1 MLLSRLIRVLVCISI
16 CSHAAITC
24 ASDIDDAKASFKSRF
39 PNTEKIEKATSGPIK
54 GWFQFL
60 IQNEDGKSFDIYYHP
75 AENMLFFGR
84 IKSFPD
90 IAVPPKRIMEDT
102 GLEGIYSIKIPGLEG
117 QFLYSASS
125 NLWLVGEIWKDGELY
140 LSGVPQNEKQ
150 ADTPELTELYD

>member
-1 MLLSRLIRVLVCISI
+1 MLLSRSIRILACISI
-16 CSHAAITC
+16 WSHAAISY
-24 ASDIDDAKASFKSRF
+24 ASDVDDAKTSFKSRF

-60 IQNEDGKSFDIYYHP
+60 IQNEEGKSFDIYYHP

-84 IKSFPD
+84 IKSFPE
-90 IAVPPKRIMEDT
+90 ITSPPKRIMEPT

-140 LSGVPQNEKQ
+140 LSGVPQKEGKM
-150 ADTPELTELYD
+150 DSPELSELYD